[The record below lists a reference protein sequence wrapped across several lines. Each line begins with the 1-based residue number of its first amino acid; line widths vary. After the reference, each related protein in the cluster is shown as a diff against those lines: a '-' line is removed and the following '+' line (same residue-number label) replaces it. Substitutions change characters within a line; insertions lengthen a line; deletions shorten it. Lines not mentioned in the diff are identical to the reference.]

1 MELKSVPLSI
11 PDGGNL
17 ILGQTHFIKT
27 AEDLYEIIATTC
39 PHARFGIAFC
49 EASGPCLIRIEGNDD
64 ALKNLAAENALILG
78 AGHIFVI
85 LLEEAFPIQVLNAV
99 KSCPEVC
106 GVYCAT
112 ANPVQAIV
120 VETEQGRGIL
130 GVIDGASPKGVE
142 TEEDIRKRKEFLR
155 KIGYKR

>member
-11 PDGGNL
+11 PEGGNL
-17 ILGQTHFIKT
+17 ILGQTHFIKS
-27 AEDLYEIIATTC
+27 AEDIYEIIATSC
-39 PHARFGIAFC
+39 PQARFGIAFC
-49 EASGPCLIRIEGNDD
+49 EASGPCLIRVEGNDD
-64 ALKNLAAENALILG
+64 ALKNLAAENALNLG

-85 LLEEAFPIQVLNAV
+85 LLKEAFPIQVLNAV

-120 VETEQGRGIL
+120 AETELGRGIL

>member
-1 MELKSVPLSI
+1 MELKSIPLSI
-11 PDGGNL
+11 PEGGNL

-27 AEDLYEIIATTC
+27 VEDIYEIIATSC
-39 PHARFGIAFC
+39 PHARFGVAFC
-49 EASGPCLIRIEGNDD
+49 EASGPCLIRVEGNDD
-64 ALKNLAAENALILG
+64 ALKNLAAENALNLG

-85 LLEEAFPIQVLNAV
+85 LLKDAFPIQLLNAV

-112 ANPVQAIV
+112 ANPVNAIV
-120 VETEQGRGIL
+120 AETEQGRGIL

-142 TEEDIRKRKEFLR
+142 TEEDIQNRKEFLR
-155 KIGYKR
+155 RIGYKR